1 MTMKILDAAPREAQL
16 VELSQKLSKALDGG
30 TQRTPAIPFLD
41 LDSSFLEAARAMLA
55 SLSEQPQEAF
65 HGEIALTKQEVE
77 TYLDINPDFVESA
90 KDMLRDFIEQT
101 QRYRSR

>member
-1 MTMKILDAAPREAQL
+1 MKILDAAPGEAQL
-16 VELSQKLSKALDGG
+16 VELSQRLSKALEGEA
-30 TQRTPAIPFLD
+30 RTMSTIPSLD

-55 SLSEQPQEAF
+55 GLSEQPQKAF

-77 TYLDINPDFVESA
+77 AYLDIDPDFVESA

-101 QRYRSR
+101 ERHRFK